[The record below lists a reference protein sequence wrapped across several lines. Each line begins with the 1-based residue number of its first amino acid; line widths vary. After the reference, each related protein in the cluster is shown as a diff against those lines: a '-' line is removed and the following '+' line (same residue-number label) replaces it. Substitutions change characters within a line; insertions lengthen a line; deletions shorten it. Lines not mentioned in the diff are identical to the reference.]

1 VCYASSAAAFH
12 CWSLKTLAGQVSAIK
27 ALQQKETPAR
37 GGGRAVL
44 RGREKTG
51 EGRTKEVG
59 EKMGK

>member
-1 VCYASSAAAFH
+1 M
-12 CWSLKTLAGQVSAIK
+12 AGQVSAIK

-59 EKMGK
+59 EKNGQIIKEMR